1 MAATSKVLDPYGRP
15 VKREL
20 LMQDI
25 ADASFGSVRS
35 PISGYPGDGLDPVRL
50 ANILRAA
57 DQGDPV
63 QYLELAETI
72 EERDLHY
79 LGVVGTRKR
88 AVSQLEITVTTRGTT
103 AAEKKHAD
111 ALRDWLTRDELQ
123 SELFDVLDAVGKG
136 YSFTEMIWAH
146 VDRMTVPE
154 RLEWRDPR
162 WFRFLRKDL
171 RTPVM
176 LTEGGQEEPLP
187 PYKFIYA
194 PIKAKS
200 GLPIRGGL
208 ARPAAWA
215 WMFKAFTQRDWAI
228 FTQTYGQPIR
238 VGKYGPGTSEEEKDT
253 LYHAVVNI
261 AGDCAAIMPDS
272 MQLEFVEA
280 QNISGSHELYEKRAD
295 WLDRQTSKAVLGQ
308 TATTDAVTGG
318 LGSGKEHRQVQED
331 IETADANLLAGV
343 LNQMLVRPFVDLNF
357 GPQKRYPQINLAR
370 PEAEDLKAW
379 TEAATPWIGLGL
391 EVSESEVL
399 AKLGFAAPKKG
410 EKILGKTADKPP
422 RPDQGTGSEDENP
435 SETEF
440 KGGFNA
446 LQQISGG
453 IAALQA
459 QQPSTDVISGV
470 SPVTVLADR
479 LQAESLPLMHRLL
492 EQVEA
497 IVQAGDSLE
506 EIHEHLLSAFPE
518 LGLDDLVSVIAA
530 ATEAAG
536 ASGRAKV
543 EDEALD

>member
-1 MAATSKVLDPYGRP
+1 MAATSKVLDQYGRP

-20 LMQDI
+20 LTQEI
-25 ADASFGSVRS
+25 ATASFGSIRS

-50 ANILRAA
+50 AQILRAA

-79 LGVVGTRKR
+79 LGVVSTRKR
-88 AVSQLEITVTTRGTT
+88 AVSQLEATVTTRGTT

-123 SELFDVLDAVGKG
+123 LELFDILDAVGKG

-146 VDRMTVPE
+146 VDRMTIPE

-162 WFRFLRKDL
+162 WFRFMRHDL

-187 PYKFIYA
+187 PYKFIFA

-228 FTQTYGQPIR
+228 FVQTYGQPIR
-238 VGKYGPGTSEEEKDT
+238 IGKYGPGTSEEEKDT

-261 AGDCAAIMPDS
+261 AGDCAAIMPNN

-318 LGSGKEHRQVQED
+318 LGSGTEHRQVQED

-357 GPQKRYPQINLAR
+357 GPQKRYPQISLAR

-379 TEAATPWIGLGL
+379 TEAAAPWIDLGL
-391 EVSESEVL
+391 EVSETEIRT
-399 AKLGFAAPKKG
+399 KLNLSAPKPG
-410 EKILGKTADKPP
+410 EKILGKSSE
-422 RPDQGTGSEDENP
+422 DQSKEDLQTRNGSEKP
-435 SETEF
+435 SETKF
-440 KGGFNA
+440 KGGLKGVKEKSA
-446 LQQISGG
+446 
-453 IAALQA
+453 AVTALQA
-459 QQPSTDVISGV
+459 VEASQGGPVAVAPIGALATELDRVATDEMH
-470 SPVTVLADR
+470 T
-479 LQAESLPLMHRLL
+479 LMGQL
-492 EQVEA
+492 EA
-497 IVQAGDSLE
+497 IVDAATSME
-506 EIHEHLLSAFPE
+506 ELREHILSAFPE
-518 LGLDDLVSVIAA
+518 LDSSGLASVM
-530 ATEAAG
+530 AAG
-536 ASGRAKV
+536 IMAASAGGRAVV
-543 EDEALD
+543 EDEAGD

>member
-1 MAATSKVLDPYGRP
+1 
-15 VKREL
+15 
-20 LMQDI
+20 
-25 ADASFGSVRS
+25 
-35 PISGYPGDGLDPVRL
+35 
-50 ANILRAA
+50 
-57 DQGDPV
+57 
-63 QYLELAETI
+63 
-72 EERDLHY
+72 
-79 LGVVGTRKR
+79 
-88 AVSQLEITVTTRGTT
+88 EITVTTRGTT

-123 SELFDVLDAVGKG
+123 SELFDILDAVGKG

-379 TEAATPWIGLGL
+379 TEAATPWIELGL

-422 RPDQGTGSEDENP
+422 RPDPGTGSEDENP

-470 SPVTVLADR
+470 SPVTVLADQ